1 MTGVF
6 LDMSKAF
13 DKVWH
18 KGLLFKL
25 KPCRVEVDLLSLL
38 ECYLRDRKQRVLL
51 NDQTSGWRKVN
62 PGVSQGTVLAT
73 SNEVIFSWK
82 SSTVLYPPVIFSNNS
97 IIKW

>member
-1 MTGVF
+1 
-6 LDMSKAF
+6 MSKAF

-18 KGLLFKL
+18 EGLLFKL
-25 KPCRVEVDLLSLL
+25 KPCGVEVNLLSLL

-51 NDQTSGWRKVN
+51 NDQASGWGKIN
-62 PGVSQGTVLAT
+62 PGVPQGTVLAT

-82 SSTVLYPPVIFSNNS
+82 SSTVLYPPDIFSNNS